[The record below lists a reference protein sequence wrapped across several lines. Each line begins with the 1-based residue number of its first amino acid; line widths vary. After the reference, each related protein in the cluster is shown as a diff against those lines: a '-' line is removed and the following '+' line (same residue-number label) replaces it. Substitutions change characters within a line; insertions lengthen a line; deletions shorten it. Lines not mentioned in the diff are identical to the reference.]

1 MRSGGVSRRKF
12 VGRGVMLAPA
22 MGALGLFAK
31 AGLAAEACADAT
43 DSLRASLHYAEM
55 SPDPTKSCSECGFFD
70 ADGENGCGS
79 CKIFNGPTNPKGH
92 CDSWAAKG

>member
-12 VGRGVMLAPA
+12 MRWGVMLAPA

-31 AGLAAEACADAT
+31 AVLAAEACADPT

>member
-1 MRSGGVSRRKF
+1 
-12 VGRGVMLAPA
+12 MLAPA

-31 AGLAAEACADAT
+31 AVLAAEACADPT